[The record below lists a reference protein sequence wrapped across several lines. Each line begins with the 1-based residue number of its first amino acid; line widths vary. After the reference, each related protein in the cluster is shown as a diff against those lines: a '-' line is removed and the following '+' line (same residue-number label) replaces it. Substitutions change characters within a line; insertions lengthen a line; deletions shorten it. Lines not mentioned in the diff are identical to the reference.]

1 MTKPKL
7 LIVSAA
13 AASLLT
19 SGCSNLTPGENAAIA
34 GAVTGLAVG
43 LPMAL
48 TGVNPAATI
57 PVTAGAAVAA
67 AGATYLV
74 SQHQANKAQVQTAEN
89 RARNYAASTQPK
101 TRYIAVRT
109 ESSRNS
115 NQRHVLIYDT
125 YSQQVVSN
133 TLYQLSTLPTIGSTA
148 NFGGYQATYIGTG
161 L

>member
-7 LIVSAA
+7 LIISATA
-13 AASLLT
+13 VSLLT

-74 SQHQANKAQVQTAEN
+74 TQRQANKAQIQTAEN
-89 RARNYAASTQPK
+89 RARNYAASTQTK

-109 ESSRNS
+109 ESPRNS

-125 YSQQVVSN
+125 YTQQVVSN
-133 TLYQLSTLPTIGSTA
+133 TLYQFPNLPAIGSTA
-148 NFGGYQATYIGTG
+148 NFGGYQAIYIGTG